1 LRDRLIALFRREG
14 QVLPGETVE
23 TQDLP
28 VLTSLLANSDMVA
41 PLPLEPMRTWLD
53 SGLLAVLP
61 IELDLRMD
69 MYGIVTRRN
78 HQPSPATQA
87 MLEALRQVMVS

>member
-1 LRDRLIALFRREG
+1 
-14 QVLPGETVE
+14 
-23 TQDLP
+23 
-28 VLTSLLANSDMVA
+28 
-41 PLPLEPMRTWLD
+41 MRTWLD